1 MQAIKANSETD
12 GLERSFRSVVIFW
25 SILLLIYSA
34 YCGILFD
41 HKHYVEQ
48 WQLMLSGGD
57 PWSTDNTY
65 GPLHNVVGYLFLIHP
80 LAPKLFM
87 VGALLFANYFLFEA
101 LTRRRGLTI
110 KFLPYLLAVP
120 TNVLVLG
127 MGLAFGL
134 NDVLVAALLI
144 FAIFARF
151 KGLYSTTGV
160 LIGLAA
166 LMKFYPILLLP
177 FFALEY
183 EQGKPSKISWSL
195 IIAGSIV
202 FAVGIGA
209 SYLVWGPGLF
219 RAIANGAERG
229 ASLMSIFADIPRL
242 GWDTPVT
249 NFMARYNALF
259 VLAGAG
265 IVWLLAFVRRW
276 NWLESAVLGYLA
288 ILMIYKVG
296 HQQFFMPWLF
306 LVAALPLVG
315 QNSSDRLSFLMI
327 PMAIYLS
334 VFHFA
339 FDLGT
344 NLMGN
349 RAEWIET
356 RAGII
361 SFPILLVSLL
371 VGMISLHVS
380 HNQNKLRA

>member
-1 MQAIKANSETD
+1 MQAINTNSEIRGTE
-12 GLERSFRSVVIFW
+12 LPFRSVVIFW

-65 GPLHNVVGYLFLIHP
+65 GPLHNVIGYLYLLHP

-87 VGALLFANYFLFEA
+87 VGALLVANYLLVGE
-101 LTRRRGLTI
+101 LIHRRGLTI
-110 KFLPYLLAVP
+110 NFLPYLLAVP

-144 FAIFARF
+144 FAVFARF

-195 IIAGSIV
+195 IIAGSLV

-265 IVWLLAFVRRW
+265 IIWLLAFVRRC

-296 HQQFFMPWLF
+296 HQQFFIPWLF
-306 LVAALPLVG
+306 LVAALPL
-315 QNSSDRLSFLMI
+315 DHRLPI
-327 PMAIYLS
+327 E
-334 VFHFA
+334 
-339 FDLGT
+339 
-344 NLMGN
+344 
-349 RAEWIET
+349 RKAE
-356 RAGII
+356 A
-361 SFPILLVSLL
+361 
-371 VGMISLHVS
+371 
-380 HNQNKLRA
+380 